1 MSEDRSD
8 SDQAP
13 FDPSFHTVERFKFFF
28 LPPETLAS
36 YLGHKS
42 LPEMK
47 MGFEKTDPV

>member
-13 FDPSFHTVERFKFFF
+13 FDPSFHTVERLNFFSTTRNIGV
-28 LPPETLAS
+28 LPGAQV
-36 YLGHKS
+36 

-47 MGFEKTDPV
+47 MEFEKTDPV